1 MNFLSRFLPKK
12 DKPVEIKNNIPKE
25 KEHIKKTFAVYCHSH
40 HGTEGAKLCAKC
52 NGLLLTVMTKID
64 RCPYGITK
72 PICDRCD
79 RPCFGNAPTKE
90 FLQIMDAA
98 QTKMW
103 LKHPIMA
110 IKHKLAGMGADY
122 AKIKQQKKIDDKIKA
137 KEKAAKNKTKNKKG
151 KK

>member
-1 MNFLSRFLPKK
+1 
-12 DKPVEIKNNIPKE
+12 
-25 KEHIKKTFAVYCHSH
+25 
-40 HGTEGAKLCAKC
+40 
-52 NGLLLTVMTKID
+52 
-64 RCPYGITK
+64 
-72 PICDRCD
+72 
-79 RPCFGNAPTKE
+79 
-90 FLQIMDAA
+90 MDAA